1 MSNSILLYITLAVL
15 FILLIVLLLLW
26 QRTTQT
32 QTLQKELLKDIENS
46 FDSTHRLY
54 HEAANKTHEQAGLLA
69 HQQREEMGQ
78 SLFQVQ
84 SLLNTQLK
92 EVRDGQT
99 AEGANARETLTQQL
113 SNTTT
118 QLLQQLRQLSEST
131 ERHLTQMRENIES
144 RLSSIEQKNEVKLE
158 QMRQTV
164 DEKLHATLE
173 ARLGESFK
181 LVSDR
186 LEQVHKGLGE
196 MQILA
201 TGVGDLKRV
210 LTNVKT
216 RGTWGEMQLANLL
229 EQVFTVE
236 QYGANVVTVPGS
248 NARVEFAIKL
258 PGHNEHEPVWLPID
272 AKFPREQYER
282 MQDAQ
287 DAADADALIKAQN
300 ELVRAILSEA
310 KTIAEKYL
318 APPHT
323 TDFAIMY
330 LPTEGLYAEVARQA
344 GLLDTLQREHRVVVA
359 GPTTLMAILN
369 SLHMGFR
376 TLALEKRASDVWQV
390 LGAVKTEFT
399 KFGDVLAK
407 TRDSLERAAKNI
419 DTAQVRTRA
428 MNRALSR
435 VEQLESK
442 QSTEL
447 LGLDEAPDVSI

>member
-1 MSNSILLYITLAVL
+1 MNNTVLLSIALAAVLILLLV
-15 FILLIVLLLLW
+15 VLLLW
-26 QRTTQT
+26 QRLSRDFSATHA
-32 QTLQKELLKDIENS
+32 LLGEY
-46 FDSTHRLY
+46 DSDNRDH
-54 HEAANKTHEQAGLLA
+54 AAQLA
-69 HQQREEMGQ
+69 HQQRDELGQ

-84 SLLNTQLK
+84 SLLNSQLK
-92 EVRDGQT
+92 EVRDTQT
-99 AEGANARETLTQQL
+99 AEGANARETLHATTVQLMQQL
-113 SNTTT
+113 
-118 QLLQQLRQLSEST
+118 QLLNETT
-131 ERHLTQMRENIES
+131 ERRLSHMRDNIEQ
-144 RLSSIEQKNEVKLE
+144 RLSSIEHKNEAKLE

-196 MQILA
+196 MQNLA

-216 RGTWGEMQLANLL
+216 RGTWGEMQLGNLL
-229 EQVFTVE
+229 AQVFTAE
-236 QYGANVVTVPGS
+236 QYAANVATVPS
-248 NARVEFAIKL
+248 SAARVEFAIKL
-258 PGHNEHEPVWLPID
+258 PGRSDSEPVWLPID
-272 AKFPREQYER
+272 AKFPREQFER

-287 DAADADALIKAQN
+287 DAADAEALSKAQA
-300 ELVRAILSEA
+300 ELIRAILSEA
-310 KTIAEKYL
+310 KTIGDKYL

-344 GLLDTLQREHRVVVA
+344 GLLDSLQREHRIVVA

-376 TLALEKRASDVWQV
+376 TLTLEKRASDVWQV
-390 LGAVKTEFT
+390 LGAVKTEFG

-428 MNRALSR
+428 MNRALSQ
-435 VEQLESK
+435 VEQMDADKSAAMLA
-442 QSTEL
+442 
-447 LGLDEAPDVSI
+447 LDGED